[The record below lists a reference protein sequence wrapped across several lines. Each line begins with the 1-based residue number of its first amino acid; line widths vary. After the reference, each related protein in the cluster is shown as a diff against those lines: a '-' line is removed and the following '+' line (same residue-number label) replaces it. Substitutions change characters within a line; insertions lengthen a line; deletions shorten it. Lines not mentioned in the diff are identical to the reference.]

1 MTEFLVVDNVTK
13 QFGGLRAVD
22 GVSFSIDKGSLSA
35 IIGPNGAGKTTMF
48 NMIAGAMRTT
58 SGSIMFSNRRVTNPV
73 SACKLGIARTFQNV
87 KLFHEMTVLENVLVG
102 MGDMGFLKG
111 SIRLPGSVSSERLK
125 MKRAYYMLEES
136 GLEKLHDHRAGDVA
150 FGQQRLLEIARAL
163 ALEPKLLLLDEP
175 AAGLNRTET
184 QALGSFIRKIC
195 DRGITVLLVEHD
207 MQLVMNLVE
216 NVIVLD
222 RGQKIAEGSPAE
234 VRADPKVCEA
244 YLGAPAC

>member
-1 MTEFLVVDNVTK
+1 
-13 QFGGLRAVD
+13 
-22 GVSFSIDKGSLSA
+22 
-35 IIGPNGAGKTTMF
+35 
-48 NMIAGAMRTT
+48 
-58 SGSIMFSNRRVTNPV
+58 
-73 SACKLGIARTFQNV
+73 
-87 KLFHEMTVLENVLVG
+87 
-102 MGDMGFLKG
+102 
-111 SIRLPGSVSSERLK
+111 